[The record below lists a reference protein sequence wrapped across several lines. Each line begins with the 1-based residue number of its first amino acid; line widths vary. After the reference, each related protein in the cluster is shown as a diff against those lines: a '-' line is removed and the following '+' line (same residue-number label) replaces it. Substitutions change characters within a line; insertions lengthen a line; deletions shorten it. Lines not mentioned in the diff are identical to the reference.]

1 MLRARLRAWCP
12 SCRPDLRVPRGARL
26 GAALGAA
33 LRVLAVA
40 PLLVACFG
48 GGPPPGGS
56 PRVAADRE
64 YLRDRRLMVPV
75 DGVRPNQ
82 LTDTYNAARSGGRR
96 HHALD
101 IMARRGTPVLAADDG
116 VVRRISTNALGG
128 RTVYVVDDRERFVH
142 YYAHLDQYARGLRE
156 GQRVRK
162 GQLLGTVGTS
172 GNAPANAPH
181 LHYQLLRYANAR
193 MWWAGDPVNP
203 VPYLVLRGDQR

>member
-1 MLRARLRAWCP
+1 M
-12 SCRPDLRVPRGARL
+12 
-26 GAALGAA
+26 
-33 LRVLAVA
+33 RVLRSTVFI
-40 PLLVACFG
+40 LVATVAAGCFG

-75 DGVRPNQ
+75 DGVRPSE
-82 LTDTYNAARSGGRR
+82 LVDTYNAARSGGRR

-101 IMARRGTPVLAADDG
+101 VMARRGTPVISADDG

-128 RTVYVVDDRERFVH
+128 RTVYVVDHQQRFVH
-142 YYAHLDQYARGLRE
+142 YYAHLDRYARGLRE

-162 GQLLGTVGTS
+162 GDLLGSVGST
-172 GNAPANAPH
+172 GNADRNAPH

-203 VPYLVLRGDQR
+203 VPYLVLRGNKR

>member
-1 MLRARLRAWCP
+1 MQSRRAL
-12 SCRPDLRVPRGARL
+12 S
-26 GAALGAA
+26 
-33 LRVLAVA
+33 
-40 PLLVACFG
+40 LVAVVVALSGCFG
-48 GGPPPGGS
+48 GGPRPGGS

-75 DGVRPNQ
+75 DGVRPRD

-101 IMARRGTPVLAADDG
+101 VMARRGTPVISADDG

-128 RTVYVVDDRERFVH
+128 RTVYVVDHAGRFVH
-142 YYAHLDQYARGLRE
+142 YYAHLDRYARGLRE

-162 GQLLGTVGTS
+162 GDQLGTVGST
-172 GNAPANAPH
+172 GNADRNAPH

-203 VPYLVLRGDQR
+203 VPYLVLRGNKR

>member
-1 MLRARLRAWCP
+1 MP
-12 SCRPDLRVPRGARL
+12 
-26 GAALGAA
+26 A
-33 LRVLAVA
+33 LRTITLVALVLAGSG
-40 PLLVACFG
+40 CFG
-48 GGPPPGGS
+48 GGPAPGGS

-75 DGVRPNQ
+75 DGVRPRD
-82 LTDTYNAARSGGRR
+82 LVDTYNAARSGGRR

-101 IMARRGTPVLAADDG
+101 VMARRGTPVISADDG

-128 RTVYVVDDRERFVH
+128 RTVYVVDHRQRFVH
-142 YYAHLDQYARGLRE
+142 YYAHLDRYARGLRE

-162 GQLLGTVGTS
+162 GDLLGTVGSS
-172 GNAPANAPH
+172 GNADRNAPH

-203 VPYLVLRGDQR
+203 VPYLVLRGNRR

>member
-1 MLRARLRAWCP
+1 MHRLRI
-12 SCRPDLRVPRGARL
+12 VT
-26 GAALGAA
+26 
-33 LRVLAVA
+33 
-40 PLLVACFG
+40 LVALVIVGSGCFG
-48 GGPPPGGS
+48 GGPAPGGS

-75 DGVRPNQ
+75 DGVRPRD
-82 LTDTYNAARSGGRR
+82 LVDTYNAARSGGRR

-101 IMARRGTPVLAADDG
+101 VMARRGTPVLSADDG

-128 RTVYVVDDRERFVH
+128 RTVYVVDHQQRFVH
-142 YYAHLDQYARGLRE
+142 YYAHLDRYARGLRE

-162 GQLLGTVGTS
+162 GEQLGTVGST
-172 GNAPANAPH
+172 GNADRDAPH

-203 VPYLVLRGDQR
+203 VPYLVLRGDKR

>member
-1 MLRARLRAWCP
+1 MRTARATLLILGVML
-12 SCRPDLRVPRGARL
+12 
-26 GAALGAA
+26 AAG
-33 LRVLAVA
+33 
-40 PLLVACFG
+40 CFG

-75 DGVRPNQ
+75 HGVRPGE
-82 LTDTYNAARSGGRR
+82 LVDTYNAARSGGRR

-101 IMARRGTPVLAADDG
+101 VMARRGTPVISADDG

-128 RTVYVVDDRERFVH
+128 RTVYVVDHQQRFVH
-142 YYAHLDQYARGLRE
+142 YYAHLDRYARGLRE

-162 GQLLGTVGTS
+162 GDQLGTVGST
-172 GNAPANAPH
+172 GNADRNAPH

-203 VPYLVLRGDQR
+203 VPYLVLRGNKR